1 MAQSPPTPDPPPPPP
16 PHFFCEQAPSPPPR
30 ESRRLAA
37 ALNIYPMSCPPLKAA
52 PASAASGSINVATI
66 KAIPEKRAASF
77 KRIPVQV
84 AAPFPKV
91 GTAVQEKS
99 GARWPNYGV
108 DAQAHA
114 AAAVP
119 FASDGDRKD
128 GGRGERSVR
137 LGEDIGKLLGDVE
150 DAAAIARAAA
160 TRSQSE
166 AATAQELLETVGR
179 EMAVLK
185 AVVREFAKKEECR
198 EDMMN
203 IIGGLQEAQFRAA
216 QENKELWLQLN
227 EKKTFDDHT
236 SELQMQLQEEI
247 VELRTMVM
255 QSNEENAALRAAVAK
270 LQHEDGLLKWV

>member
-1 MAQSPPTPDPPPPPP
+1 
-16 PHFFCEQAPSPPPR
+16 
-30 ESRRLAA
+30 
-37 ALNIYPMSCPPLKAA
+37 MSCLPLKAA
-52 PASAASGSINVATI
+52 PASAASASIKVATV
-66 KAIPEKRAASF
+66 KAIPEQA
-77 KRIPVQV
+77 
-84 AAPFPKV
+84 
-91 GTAVQEKS
+91 
-99 GARWPNYGV
+99 GARLRNYGG
-108 DAQAHA
+108 DAQAPA

-119 FASDGDRKD
+119 FATDGNRKD
-128 GGRGERSVR
+128 GGRGERSAR

-166 AATAQELLETVGR
+166 AATAQELLETACR

-185 AVVREFAKKEECR
+185 SVVRVFAKKEECR